1 MKINNMKPIYLDY
14 QSTTPVD
21 EEVLKKMLPYFTSL
35 YGNPHS
41 INHVFG
47 QQAKDAI
54 EESRKIVANLIG
66 ANAQEI
72 IFTSGATESNNLAIK
87 GSYLYR
93 SSKDNRKKIIIVK
106 TEHKCVLEASNSLG
120 EHGAEIKFIDINKE
134 GIVNLDHLESIISE
148 EVAIVSVML
157 ANNEIGALQPLK
169 EISSIC
175 KKYDVWLH
183 SDAAQAVGN
192 ININVEDLGVDLLSV
207 SGHKVYGPKGIGAL
221 YVRRK
226 PRIRLVSQIDGGGQ
240 ERLIRSGTLP
250 TPLIVGLAEALKI
263 INRNLSIYNKQNIIM
278 RDLLYSKLIEL
289 VKDVNLNGP
298 KIGKNRLCN
307 NLNFSVKGI
316 DASKLVESL
325 GNEVAFSTGS
335 ACSTGGIEPSY
346 VLKSIGLST
355 EESMSSFRISVGRYT
370 NENEIE
376 LAVNAIS
383 NKINEIR

>member
-21 EEVLKKMLPYFTSL
+21 EEVVKKMLPYFMNL
-35 YGNPHS
+35 FGNPHS

-47 QQAKDAI
+47 QKAKDAV
-54 EESRKIVANLIG
+54 EESREIVAKFIG

-87 GSYLYR
+87 GAYLYR
-93 SSKDNRKKIIIVK
+93 SSKENRKKIIIVK
-106 TEHKCVLEASNSLG
+106 TEHKCVLEASNALS
-120 EHGAEIKFIDINKE
+120 EHGAEIKFIDVNKD
-134 GIVNLDHLESIISE
+134 GLVNLNHLKSIISE
-148 EVAIVSVML
+148 KVALVSVML
-157 ANNEIGALQPLK
+157 ANNEIGVLQPLK

-175 KKYDVWLH
+175 KKYNVWLH
-183 SDAAQAVGN
+183 SDAAQAIGN
-192 ININVEDLGVDLLSV
+192 IKINVEDLGIDLMSI

-240 ERLIRSGTLP
+240 ERLVRSGTLP
-250 TPLIVGLAEALKI
+250 TPLIVGLAEALKL
-263 INRNLSIYNKQNIIM
+263 INKNMVSYYRHNIIM
-278 RDLLYSKLIEL
+278 RDLLYSKLL
-289 VKDVNLNGP
+289 KFVKDAKLNGP
-298 KIGKNRLCN
+298 KIGENRLCN
-307 NLNFSVKGI
+307 NLNFTVKGV
-316 DASKLVESL
+316 DASKLVENL

-346 VLKSIGLST
+346 VLKSIGLTT

-370 NENEIE
+370 NVNDIE

-383 NKINEIR
+383 NRINEIR